1 MMDFIIYN
9 GKVAAVLLVF
19 YLFYRQM
26 LRKETFHRFNRIVLA
41 GTAVMSFL
49 LPLCIITLN
58 VPAWQ
63 LPDWVEQAKM
73 GHTGGI
79 VGMPEIVQDISF
91 PTNPEESWWMPIICI
106 IYWCGAAFVLVRIMV
121 SVLSILK
128 IVHGGRSVSDEDG
141 SRIIVTEREIEPFS
155 WMKYIV
161 LSKEDWDRNHVSV
174 LVHEKAHVKYGHSAE
189 LMLVDVL
196 AALQWFNP
204 AVWMLRSDLQD
215 LHEFE
220 ADDAVLRSRTDIKE
234 YQYLLI
240 RKAVGKSG
248 YSVANSFNHSILK
261 KRITMMSKSRSPLS
275 RRLRLLYV
283 LPLVCLCLGL
293 QAQTVSESS
302 DKINQKSHPLYIL
315 RYAWGEEKQIS
326 KAELDEFDQQRI
338 SSVKVLKDA
347 EAKEKYGDKA
357 SNGVIVLNVKLP
369 QEMDKLT
376 VVSYKE
382 NEDETVPFYI
392 IEPDTMPSF
401 GGEGI
406 NGFSKWLFSKIYR
419 PQGCTHQ
426 GTMKVSFVVDKD
438 GSVKDVT
445 VRESVCGELDNMVI
459 SIIGKSPKWEP
470 ATLNG
475 KPVEQHLRLP
485 ISFEMR

>member
-1 MMDFIIYN
+1 M
-9 GKVAAVLLVF
+9 
-19 YLFYRQM
+19 
-26 LRKETFHRFNRIVLA
+26 
-41 GTAVMSFL
+41 
-49 LPLCIITLN
+49 
-58 VPAWQ
+58 
-63 LPDWVEQAKM
+63 
-73 GHTGGI
+73 
-79 VGMPEIVQDISF
+79 
-91 PTNPEESWWMPIICI
+91 
-106 IYWCGAAFVLVRIMV
+106 
-121 SVLSILK
+121 
-128 IVHGGRSVSDEDG
+128 
-141 SRIIVTEREIEPFS
+141 
-155 WMKYIV
+155 
-161 LSKEDWDRNHVSV
+161 
-174 LVHEKAHVKYGHSAE
+174 
-189 LMLVDVL
+189 
-196 AALQWFNP
+196 
-204 AVWMLRSDLQD
+204 
-215 LHEFE
+215 
-220 ADDAVLRSRTDIKE
+220 
-234 YQYLLI
+234 
-240 RKAVGKSG
+240 
-248 YSVANSFNHSILK
+248 
-261 KRITMMSKSRSPLS
+261 
-275 RRLRLLYV
+275 LYV

-302 DKINQKSHPLYIL
+302 DKINQKNHPLYIL

-326 KAELDEFDQQRI
+326 KAELDEIDQQRI

-475 KPVEQHLRLP
+475 KPVEQCLRLP